1 MPRQL
6 NCRGVLFK
14 NTFIERIKMESS
26 VSDLNVPHRLLLGPG
41 PSAVHPRVLRTM
53 GAPLVGYLDPAWLA
67 LMDEEQVLLRKV
79 FQTQNTLTFPMS
91 GTGSAGMETAFC
103 NFVERGDKVVVG
115 CNGYFSDRMCEMAKL
130 YGAEVIR
137 IEKAWGTVFTP
148 EEVDAALKANA
159 NVKIFAMIHAETS
172 TGALQPLQGIGEIV
186 HRHGALF
193 LVDCVTSLSGVPMFI
208 DDWGIDISFSATQK
222 CLGCPPGL
230 SPFTV
235 SERAAAVLHGRKTPV
250 PNWYLDLTMI
260 EKYWSKERVY
270 HHTPSTTLHYG
281 FREGLRLV
289 LEEGL
294 EHRWARHK
302 EIAEYLFEKMDT
314 LGLGFL
320 VEKENRLPSLTTIVV
335 PEGVD
340 DLSVR
345 TKLRDVYNID
355 IAGGFGP
362 LKGKIWRVGLMGF
375 SSRRENVTLLAEAL
389 REILHE
395 KM

>member
-1 MPRQL
+1 
-6 NCRGVLFK
+6 
-14 NTFIERIKMESS
+14 MESV

-53 GAPLVGYLDPAWLA
+53 SAPLVGYLDPAWLA
-67 LMDEEQVLLRKV
+67 LMDEEQQLLRKV
-79 FQTQNTLTFPMS
+79 FQTENTLTLPMT
-91 GTGSAGMETAFC
+91 GTGSAGMETAYC
-103 NFVERGDKVVVG
+103 NFVEPGDTVMIL
-115 CNGYFSDRMCEMAKL
+115 CNGYFSDRMCEMAKI
-130 YGAEVIR
+130 YGANVIR
-137 IEKAWGTVFTP
+137 IEKPWGEVFTP
-148 EEVDAALKANA
+148 EEVETALQENGNA
-159 NVKIFAMIHAETS
+159 KILALIHAETS

-193 LVDCVTSLSGVPMFI
+193 LVDCVTSLSGVPLSI
-208 DDWGIDISFSATQK
+208 DAWGIDIAFSASQK

-235 SERAAAVLHGRKTPV
+235 SDRAAAVLHDRKSPV
-250 PNWYLDLTMI
+250 PNWYLDLTKI

-294 EHRWARHK
+294 EHRWARHRR
-302 EIAEYLFEKMDT
+302 IAEYLFEKMDSI
-314 LGLGFL
+314 GVQCL
-320 VEKENRLPSLTTIVV
+320 VKKENRLPSLTTILV

-340 DLSVR
+340 DAAVR
-345 TKLRDVYNID
+345 TKLREAYNID

-375 SSRRENVTLLAEAL
+375 SSRRENVTLLCEAL
-389 REILHE
+389 REILHD
-395 KM
+395 KT

>member
-1 MPRQL
+1 
-6 NCRGVLFK
+6 
-14 NTFIERIKMESS
+14 
-26 VSDLNVPHRLLLGPG
+26 
-41 PSAVHPRVLRTM
+41 M

-67 LMDEEQVLLRKV
+67 LMDEEQNLLRKV
-79 FQTQNTLTFPMS
+79 FQTENTLTFPMS

-103 NFVERGDKVVVG
+103 NFVERGDKVVIG

-130 YGAEVIR
+130 YGADVRR
-137 IEKAWGTVFTP
+137 IEKPWGDVFTP
-148 EEVDAALKANA
+148 EEIEAALQEHGDAR
-159 NVKIFAMIHAETS
+159 IFALIHAETS
-172 TGALQPLQGIGEIV
+172 TGALQPLQGIGDIV

-193 LVDCVTSLSGVPMFI
+193 LVDCVTSLSGVPLYI
-208 DDWGIDISFSATQK
+208 DDWKIDIAFSATQK

-230 SPFTV
+230 SPFTA
-235 SERAAAVLHGRKTPV
+235 SDRAVAFLHGRKTPV
-250 PNWYLDLTMI
+250 PNWYLDLTLI

-294 EHRWARHK
+294 EHRWVRHRR
-302 EIAEYLFEKMDT
+302 IAEYLFEKMDN
-314 LGLGFL
+314 LGVRCL
-320 VEKENRLPSLTTIVV
+320 VKKENRLPSLTTILV

-340 DLSVR
+340 DASVR
-345 TKLRDVYNID
+345 TKLREAYNID

-389 REILHE
+389 REILHD
-395 KM
+395 KK

>member
-1 MPRQL
+1 
-6 NCRGVLFK
+6 
-14 NTFIERIKMESS
+14 MESV

-67 LMDEEQVLLRKV
+67 LMDEEQQLLRKV
-79 FQTQNTLTFPMS
+79 FQTENTLTFPMT
-91 GTGSAGMETAFC
+91 GTGSAGMETAYC
-103 NFVERGDKVVVG
+103 NFVEPGDTVVIL
-115 CNGYFSDRMCEMAKL
+115 CNGYFSDRMCEMAKI
-130 YGAEVIR
+130 YGAHVIR
-137 IEKAWGTVFTP
+137 IEKAWGDVFTP
-148 EEVDAALKANA
+148 EEVETALQQNGNA
-159 NVKIFAMIHAETS
+159 KIVALIHAETS

-186 HRHGALF
+186 HRYGALF
-193 LVDCVTSLSGVPMFI
+193 LVDCVTSLSGVPLAI
-208 DDWGIDISFSATQK
+208 DAWGIDIAFSASQK

-235 SERAAAVLHGRKTPV
+235 SDRAAAVLHGRKTPV
-250 PNWYLDLTMI
+250 PNWYLDLTKI

-294 EHRWARHK
+294 EHRWARHRR
-302 EIAEYLFEKMDT
+302 IAEYLFEKMDN
-314 LGLGFL
+314 LGVKCL
-320 VEKENRLPSLTTIVV
+320 VKKENRLPSLTTILV

-340 DLSVR
+340 DAAVR
-345 TKLRDVYNID
+345 NRLRDAYNID

-389 REILHE
+389 REILHD
-395 KM
+395 KA

>member
-1 MPRQL
+1 
-6 NCRGVLFK
+6 
-14 NTFIERIKMESS
+14 MEF
-26 VSDLNVPHRLLLGPG
+26 VVKDLNVPHRLLLGPG
-41 PSAVHPRVLRTM
+41 PSAVDPRVLRTM

-79 FQTQNTLTFPMS
+79 FQTENVLTFPMS

-103 NFVERGDKVVVG
+103 NFVEKGDKVVVA
-115 CNGYFSDRMCEMAKL
+115 CNGYFSDRMCEMARL
-130 YGAEVIR
+130 YGADVKR
-137 IEKAWGTVFTP
+137 IEKPWGEVFTP
-148 EEVDAALKANA
+148 EEVDAALKDNGNA
-159 NVKIFAMIHAETS
+159 KIFAMIHAETS
-172 TGALQPLQGIGEIV
+172 TGALQPLEGIGEIV

-193 LVDCVTSLSGVPMFI
+193 LVDTVTSLSGVPLYI
-208 DDWGIDISFSATQK
+208 DTWGIDISFSATQK

-230 SPFTV
+230 SPFTAG
-235 SERAAAVLHGRKTPV
+235 ERAAAVMHGRKTSV
-250 PNWYLDLTMI
+250 PNWYLDLTLI
-260 EKYWSKERVY
+260 EKYWNKERVY

-294 EHRWARHK
+294 ENRWARHK
-302 EIAEYLFEKMDT
+302 ATAEYLFEKMEC
-314 LGLGFL
+314 LGLRCL
-320 VEKENRLPSLTTIVV
+320 VKKENRLPSLTTIVV

-340 DLSVR
+340 DLAVR
-345 TKLRDVYNID
+345 TKLREIYNID

-389 REILHE
+389 REILH
-395 KM
+395 K